1 MMLECRRLPD
11 HDSKR
16 ENRQKQ
22 DWDKPKTLREATET
36 LKRVKNATY
45 KTRERICK
53 SRTSLVAPR
62 SKSPSAMQE
71 TWVRSLGR
79 EDPLEEGMSTRSRA
93 LSWRIP

>member
-45 KTRERICK
+45 KTRERYLQITDFSCGSEVK
-53 SRTSLVAPR
+53 ESVCNAGDVGSIPGSGR
-62 SKSPSAMQE
+62 SP
-71 TWVRSLGR
+71 
-79 EDPLEEGMSTRSRA
+79 
-93 LSWRIP
+93 